1 MLVAMLIFYI
11 QCAAHLNLGYAIQVI
26 NQGDPVPPML
36 TVTQTGGG
44 SSSLKIS
51 GLVEWMGILL
61 LASLATMH
69 N

>member
-1 MLVAMLIFYI
+1 MLVAMLI

-26 NQGDPVPPML
+26 NQGDPVPPRL

-61 LASLATMH
+61 LAILAIYH
-69 N
+69 A